1 MSVMAMFRH
10 LCPGVLQTQG
20 NILAKL
26 VLLQFNCNST
36 AKLSLW
42 GFRGIELHGGG
53 ERS

>member
-26 VLLQFNCNST
+26 
-36 AKLSLW
+36 SLW